1 MEKKENITDK
11 TKLISIFLKFNVLFL
26 NIIMNLAIILVLE
39 IKEKIEKIFFLN
51 VRISKNLI

>member
-26 NIIMNLAIILVLE
+26 NIIMNLAIILGLE
-39 IKEKIEKIFFLN
+39 IKEKIEKIFFLK
-51 VRISKNLI
+51 VRNSKNLR

>member
-26 NIIMNLAIILVLE
+26 NIIMNLAIILGLE
-39 IKEKIEKIFFLN
+39 IKEKIEKIFFLK
-51 VRISKNLI
+51 VRKSKNLR

>member
-26 NIIMNLAIILVLE
+26 NIIMNFAIILVLK
-39 IKEKIEKIFFLN
+39 IKEKIEKIFFLK
-51 VRISKNLI
+51 VRNSKNLR